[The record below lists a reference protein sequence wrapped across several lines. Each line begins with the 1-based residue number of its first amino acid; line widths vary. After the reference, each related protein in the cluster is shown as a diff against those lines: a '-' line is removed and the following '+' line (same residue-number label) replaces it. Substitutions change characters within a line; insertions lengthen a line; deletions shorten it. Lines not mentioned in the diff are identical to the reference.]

1 MLNTRDKILISMTAV
16 IQAVYGAVFIFLNVF
31 LRIFVCFHVSRR
43 MQIHFIVIIHKSIDG
58 GKMKF
63 YAVFL
68 ANIKHII

>member
-1 MLNTRDKILISMTAV
+1 
-16 IQAVYGAVFIFLNVF
+16 
-31 LRIFVCFHVSRR
+31 

-68 ANIKHII
+68 ANIKHIIQNIYRNKNGAGLYSLGAEKETKNELY

>member
-1 MLNTRDKILISMTAV
+1 MSFYA
-16 IQAVYGAVFIFLNVF
+16 FLF
-31 LRIFVCFHVSRR
+31 DFHVSRR
-43 MQIHFIVIIHKSIDG
+43 IQIHFIVIIHKSIAR

>member
-1 MLNTRDKILISMTAV
+1 MSFYA
-16 IQAVYGAVFIFLNVF
+16 FLF
-31 LRIFVCFHVSRR
+31 DFHVSRR
-43 MQIHFIVIIHKSIDG
+43 TQIHFIVIIHKSIDR

>member
-1 MLNTRDKILISMTAV
+1 MSFYA
-16 IQAVYGAVFIFLNVF
+16 F
-31 LRIFVCFHVSRR
+31 FVCFHVSRR
-43 MQIHFIVIIHKSIDG
+43 MQIHFIVIIHKSIDR

>member
-1 MLNTRDKILISMTAV
+1 MSFYA
-16 IQAVYGAVFIFLNVF
+16 FLF
-31 LRIFVCFHVSRR
+31 DFHVSRR
-43 MQIHFIVIIHKSIDG
+43 IQIHFIVIIHKSIDG

>member
-1 MLNTRDKILISMTAV
+1 
-16 IQAVYGAVFIFLNVF
+16 
-31 LRIFVCFHVSRR
+31 

-68 ANIKHII
+68 ANINRNKNGAGLYSLGAEKETKNELY